1 MKHFTLSFRRM
12 AAMLLTAMPMVAWAQ
27 GLPGVTTLEPGT
39 YHYEYIATVETILS
53 RDQIRQTNN
62 HELGLHWDEPDNK
75 CIEWSA
81 EEPYCIHNKGE
92 LSGGQTYYTDLLIIV
107 RPGATTYTFVE
118 KPIIE
123 KEDGKEYFGE
133 TWAVHKFRVIN
144 GSWETFFVSP
154 TAVTS
159 ESPSSTAVAGG
170 IMTSDSGITTALG
183 DDDVVELV
191 SGYVLITRPLTSEDL
206 AIIFG
211 ADKCSPEFI
220 DKFRGV
226 FFHLKA
232 GKGTLEFDI
241 ETSGSLALGL
251 WKGTEPV
258 GTYTMSDKGKVSIPY
273 DLAEDTWF
281 YACPVTSES
290 SPSSVRKA
298 QGTDGLKIYNV
309 MIAPGDTGTGVESP
323 LNETEQP
330 ARIYNVAGQQR
341 DKMQRGLNISD
352 GKKILVK

>member
-1 MKHFTLSFRRM
+1 M

-27 GLPGVTTLEPGT
+27 GLVTIEPGI
-39 YHYEYIATVETILS
+39 YHYVHIVDVETVLS
-53 RDQIRQTNN
+53 GSQLLNINN
-62 HELGLHWDEPDNK
+62 HELGLHQDEPDCK
-75 CIEWSA
+75 CIDWST
-81 EEPYCIHNKGE
+81 EEPGCICNMGE
-92 LSGGQTYYTDLLIIV
+92 LSGGDHYFTDFLIIV
-107 RPGATTYTFVE
+107 QPGATTYTFWE
-118 KPIIE
+118 HEIIE
-123 KEDGKEYFGE
+123 YEGKEYFYP
-133 TWAVHKFRVIN
+133 TSWATHILTIIKR
-144 GSWETFFVSP
+144 GSWESIFVSP
-154 TAVTS
+154 AAVTS
-159 ESPSSTAVAGG
+159 ESPSTKAVAGG
-170 IMTSDSGITTALG
+170 IMTSDSGITTALS
-183 DDDVVELV
+183 DDDVVERE
-191 SGYVLITRPLTSEDL
+191 SGYILITRPLESEDPEIL
-206 AIIFG
+206 FG

-220 DKFRGV
+220 DKFRGI
-226 FFHLKA
+226 FFHLEA
-232 GKGTLEFDI
+232 GKGLLEFDI

-251 WKGTEPV
+251 WKDTEHV

-273 DLAEDTWF
+273 DLTEDSWF

-309 MIAPGDTGTGVESP
+309 TVAPGDSGTGVESP